1 VTHSKI
7 GKYRVLSEIGR
18 GAMGVVYKAV
28 DPIIGRTV
36 AIKTIRFDVLTN
48 AAQREEAQKR
58 FLREAQS
65 AGSLTHPN
73 IVTIYD
79 VGEAEG
85 LSYIAM
91 EYIEG
96 RSLESLLAS
105 GMRWDAAAAAVFVVQ
120 VAEALETAHRKGIVH
135 RDIKPGNIL
144 VDAEGRPHL
153 VDFGIARI
161 TSSAMTQTSM
171 VMGTPFYMAPEQIA
185 GRKIDQRAD
194 IFALGAVFYEM
205 LTLEKPFGGDTLTT
219 VIYKIMH
226 EAPVPVRSI
235 RGELPARLEAVVDK
249 ALAKDPDRRYPSC
262 GEFVRDLRP
271 FLGAAESVPSAATIV
286 VSGKGS
292 ENDFGEA
299 GEGRPKAST
308 AIVSAAVKN
317 RKPLLIVVGL
327 MMIVVIVIGGV
338 LLLGPEKS
346 GGRTAAGGGVGSFE
360 VTLAKGKLET
370 PSAKPGSGLSGGMP
384 EPKASRSYQGRVP
397 AAGRPEVPPKKN
409 EFPEAKIEPTKAK
422 STLVETNSTPGR
434 ALVVLPPA
442 GEVQNREMTPPVKEA
457 EPKPATLASGRVL
470 SVPPPTG
477 EVQSRELTL
486 PGKEAEPKPAA
497 GRKGE
502 TRLPRLLRRADP
514 VYPDSANRARVEGD
528 VILEITV
535 GLRGRVERANV
546 VKSIPLLDQA
556 ALDAVKKWEFDPGLM
571 EGSPI
576 QATLEVTIHFGLPVQ
591 IPPPET
597 PPGERA
603 GEAAGGKIP
612 ERPKP
617 VETSKS
623 VGPAAELFKAKEAL
637 NRKAYR
643 EALGIAITLLAA
655 APGLAEA
662 KSISQNAIVQLAPG
676 EIKTLLD
683 QYVLAYK
690 IGQPGEFYTANAPG
704 FYDRIQGDVEMMMN
718 TYRDIQISVSSLT
731 LDFKESRFPSFRI
744 RAVFSQM
751 MTGVSRAKGVRD
763 VMFEGRYAWTLERLE
778 NVWLIV
784 NIAVE

>member
-1 VTHSKI
+1 MTQAKI
-7 GKYRVLSEIGR
+7 GKYLVQGEIGR

-28 DPIIGRTV
+28 DPVIGRTV

-48 AAQREEAQKR
+48 TAQREEAQKR

-65 AGSLTHPN
+65 AGGLTHPN

-85 LSYIAM
+85 LTYIAM
-91 EYIEG
+91 EYVEG

-105 GMRWDAAAAAVFVVQ
+105 GPRWESASAAVFVVQ
-120 VAEALETAHRKGIVH
+120 VAEALETAHRKGIIH
-135 RDIKPGNIL
+135 RDVKPGNIL

-171 VMGTPFYMAPEQIA
+171 VMGTPYYMAPEQIA
-185 GRKIDQRAD
+185 GRKIDHRAD
-194 IFALGAVFYEM
+194 IFALGAVLYEM
-205 LTLEKPFGGDTLTT
+205 LTLEKPFAGDTVTT
-219 VIYKIMH
+219 IIYKIMH
-226 EAPVPVRSI
+226 ETPAPVRSI
-235 RGELPARLEAVVDK
+235 RGELPARIEAVIEK
-249 ALAKDPDRRYPSC
+249 ALAKDLDFRYSNC
-262 GEFVRDLRP
+262 GEFVRDLRL
-271 FLGAAESVPSAATIV
+271 FLDTAKVGAPLPTIV
-286 VSGKGS
+286 VSGTGKES
-292 ENDFGEA
+292 GEA
-299 GEGRPKAST
+299 AGRTSKSST
-308 AIVSAAVKN
+308 AIGLAAAKN
-317 RKPLLIVVGL
+317 RNPLLVVVGL
-327 MMIVVIVIGGV
+327 IIVGGV
-338 LLLGPEKS
+338 LLFGPGDSGDRTSSS
-346 GGRTAAGGGVGSFE
+346 GGAGSFE
-360 VTLAKGKLET
+360 AALAKGKLET
-370 PSAKPGSGLSGGMP
+370 PSAKPGLAPGGGPGESRASISSKGQSPTSG
-384 EPKASRSYQGRVP
+384 RT
-397 AAGRPEVPPKKN
+397 EVPPKKN
-409 EFPEAKIEPTKAK
+409 ETI
-422 STLVETNSTPGR
+422 STLVETNSAPSR
-434 ALVVLPPA
+434 ALVVLPPT
-442 GEVQNREMTPPVKEA
+442 GEIQNREMTLPGKEA
-457 EPKPATLASGRVL
+457 EPKPAALAPGRVL
-470 SVPPPTG
+470 AVPPPTG
-477 EVQSRELTL
+477 EVQNREATP

-514 VYPDSANRARVEGD
+514 IYPDSAIRARVEGD

-535 GLRGRVERANV
+535 GLRGRVERANII
-546 VKSIPLLDQA
+546 KSIPLLDQA
-556 ALDAVKKWEFDPGLM
+556 ALDAVKNWEFEPGLM

-576 QATLEVTIHFGLPVQ
+576 PATLEFTIHFSLPAQ
-591 IPPPET
+591 IPPPVS
-597 PPGERA
+597 PPSGRA
-603 GEAAGGKIP
+603 MEEVGKKIP

-617 VETSKS
+617 VETAKS
-623 VGPAAELFKAKEAL
+623 VGPAAELAKANDAM
-637 NRKAYR
+637 NRRAYR
-643 EALGIAITLLAA
+643 EALGIAKALLAA

-690 IGQPGEFYTANAPG
+690 IGQPSEFYTANAPG

-751 MTGVSRAKGVRD
+751 MTGVSRVKGVRD
-763 VMFEGRYAWTLERLE
+763 ELFKGRYVWTLERAA
-778 NVWLIV
+778 NDWRIV